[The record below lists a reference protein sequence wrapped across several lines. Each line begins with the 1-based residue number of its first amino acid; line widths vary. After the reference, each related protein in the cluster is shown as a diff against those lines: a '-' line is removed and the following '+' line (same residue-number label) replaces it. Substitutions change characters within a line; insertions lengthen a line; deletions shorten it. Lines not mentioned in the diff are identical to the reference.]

1 MIQKPTRCWGQFARN
16 DRRGFLYLLTIL
28 LLTFSYLTQLS
39 QWLRWS
45 LKHDHW
51 SGSLIRPWCV
61 ATSNWKPVDTNVKRD
76 LTPASTCCAEPH
88 PWVPCQRLYSSLMES
103 IFIKEKFFRPWF
115 LCTRFCLRLTLG
127 SPAPVSIWGSRRWR
141 VSSLTWDTEESSR
154 QVGLHCFLSMKCHSR
169 SFGECPGQDSIGHS
183 VTDTFSP

>member
-1 MIQKPTRCWGQFARN
+1 MVYTISWFKSQQGAGVILPETIGEV
-16 DRRGFLYLLTIL
+16 FLYLLTML

-61 ATSNWKPVDTNVKRD
+61 GNWKPVDTNVKRE

-88 PWVPCQRLYSSLMES
+88 PWVPCQRLYSSLMER
-103 IFIKEKFFRPWF
+103 E
-115 LCTRFCLRLTLG
+115 
-127 SPAPVSIWGSRRWR
+127 
-141 VSSLTWDTEESSR
+141 
-154 QVGLHCFLSMKCHSR
+154 FLSPLVPLQKIISLSLIIVSPLAPLHQSQSGAQEDGASLR
-169 SFGECPGQDSIGHS
+169 SPETQRRVPVRWDCTAFYPWNVILGHLGNAL
-183 VTDTFSP
+183 VKIP

>member
-1 MIQKPTRCWGQFARN
+1 MVYTISWFKSQQGAGVILPETIGDF
-16 DRRGFLYLLTIL
+16 FLYFLTML

-61 ATSNWKPVDTNVKRD
+61 ATSNWKSVGTNVKRD

-88 PWVPCQRLYSSLMES
+88 PWVPCQRLYSSLMEREVLS
-103 IFIKEKFFRPWF
+103 PLVPLHKVLSSSHPWLPCTSLNLGLKKMARLFAHLRHRGEFPSGGIALLFIHE
-115 LCTRFCLRLTLG
+115 
-127 SPAPVSIWGSRRWR
+127 
-141 VSSLTWDTEESSR
+141 
-154 QVGLHCFLSMKCHSR
+154 M
-169 SFGECPGQDSIGHS
+169 SF
-183 VTDTFSP
+183 